1 MDVQIMERMHVL
13 KKHVLMLQM
22 FLKKVILHLF
32 VKIGNQVAYQIIQI
46 PVVKINQQLVQ
57 NKQLQHVLYR
67 QKDFV
72 MLLIINAH

>member
-1 MDVQIMERMHVL
+1 MERMHVL

>member
-1 MDVQIMERMHVL
+1 VL